1 LQKRRALSA
10 KEIGS
15 ILSNE
20 YGLKVKKANLYFHLQ
35 KLEDLKLLQIV
46 DTTRTGKRFT
56 SYYGRT
62 AGIFLSEDD
71 LKVMMYKIFN
81 EENFKILI
89 ERLNNDVLP
98 DEFANTIKELNKL
111 NLFDMSVFDTWT
123 TNNQTILG
131 PLDIEL
137 YEFFRLFS
145 IIYRFSKT
153 VGVAL
158 NHLSQ
163 MTYYDKEILVSSDQI
178 FHRDLPKTDETIIL
192 TQDQINEYWKT
203 VPIIKIFPNLI
214 YTKILGSKSIT
225 DTGTII
231 RSGILKVMQEGVLDK
246 QTANIR
252 QALTAKEILDK
263 MNEPLYLEIIDLQ
276 TTLQKVSS
284 DRRFDRES
292 LEVQIEML
300 GAEVMKKSNLYFHL
314 QKLESEGFV
323 KEIGF
328 VKTGKRHT
336 TYYGVTAKL
345 FSPTNFADRPT
356 YSIIQEKSFL
366 TLIKEISPKVDLDKT
381 MKVLEEIKSLNEYHV
396 ELFQMWTQMFDEELS
411 DLELDYSELSKL
423 MMLTIRFDTKT
434 ISNLAYLAEVLRIP
448 QLK

>member
-1 LQKRRALSA
+1 
-10 KEIGS
+10 
-15 ILSNE
+15 
-20 YGLKVKKANLYFHLQ
+20 
-35 KLEDLKLLQIV
+35 
-46 DTTRTGKRFT
+46 
-56 SYYGRT
+56 
-62 AGIFLSEDD
+62 
-71 LKVMMYKIFN
+71 
-81 EENFKILI
+81 
-89 ERLNNDVLP
+89 
-98 DEFANTIKELNKL
+98 
-111 NLFDMSVFDTWT
+111 
-123 TNNQTILG
+123 
-131 PLDIEL
+131 
-137 YEFFRLFS
+137 
-145 IIYRFSKT
+145 
-153 VGVAL
+153 
-158 NHLSQ
+158 
-163 MTYYDKEILVSSDQI
+163 
-178 FHRDLPKTDETIIL
+178 
-192 TQDQINEYWKT
+192 
-203 VPIIKIFPNLI
+203 
-214 YTKILGSKSIT
+214 LGSKSIN